1 MLPMSRAV
9 YTPAV
14 MIPLIDENEEVEA
27 ATFMPPA
34 FRSSD
39 DSALR
44 KWMTGDVVTR
54 AVDAQIGGGTF
65 GEGQ

>member
-1 MLPMSRAV
+1 
-9 YTPAV
+9 

-65 GEGQ
+65 GERQ